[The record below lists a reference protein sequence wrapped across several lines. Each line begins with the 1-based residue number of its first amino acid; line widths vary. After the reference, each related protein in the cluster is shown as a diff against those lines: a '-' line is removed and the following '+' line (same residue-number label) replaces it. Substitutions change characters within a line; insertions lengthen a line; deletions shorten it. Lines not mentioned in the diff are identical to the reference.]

1 MAYTFEKSIYSY
13 ELCHNGALKPS
24 YLMRYMQAAACLDL
38 DAKGMTYEYLRE
50 HGIVFVLTKLKI
62 EMDEA
67 VCKNDTIKV
76 ESWPKCIKG
85 VTFIRDFV
93 ILKNGKRVGYAT
105 TQWALMD
112 FVNRRPVRPTSL
124 PQTLPDEDHEYSR
137 EVELERHIAPP
148 ETAVACG
155 TYTRRVMLSDL
166 DENLHLN
173 NTNYAD
179 IMLDYIPDFSENK
192 SFNAVQINF
201 RGEARLGD
209 ELEISVFADG
219 DNVYYQAENITKGH
233 TCFEGR
239 FILK

>member
-1 MAYTFEKSIYSY
+1 MAYTLEKKLYSY

-24 YLMRYMQAAACLDL
+24 YLMRYMQTAAGLDL
-38 DAKGMTYEYLRE
+38 DAKGMTYEFLRD

-62 EMDEA
+62 EMTDIA
-67 VCKNDTIKV
+67 GKGDTVKV

-93 ILKNGKRVGYAT
+93 ISSNGRRIGYAT

-112 FVNRRPVRPTSL
+112 FVNRRPVRATSL
-124 PQTLPDEDHEYSR
+124 PKTLPDEDHEFSR
-137 EVELERHIAPP
+137 DIELERHITPS
-148 ETAVACG
+148 ETAIPCG
-155 TYTRRVMLSDL
+155 VYKRKVMLSDL

-179 IMLDYIPDFSENK
+179 IMLDYIPEYPDNK
-192 SFNAVQINF
+192 SFETVQINF
-201 RGEARLGD
+201 RGEARLND
-209 ELEISVFADG
+209 ELEISVFSDG
-219 DNVYYQAENITKGH
+219 DSIYYTAENLTKGH
-233 TCFEGR
+233 TCFEGK